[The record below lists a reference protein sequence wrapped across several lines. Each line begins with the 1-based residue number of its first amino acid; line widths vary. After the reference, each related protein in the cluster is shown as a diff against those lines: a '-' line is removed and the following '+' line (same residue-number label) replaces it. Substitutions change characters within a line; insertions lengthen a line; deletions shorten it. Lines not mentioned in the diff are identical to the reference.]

1 MSSARPISFTA
12 AKLLWDPEINPS
24 CRTPLYRVD
33 GIVEGR
39 HEPDP
44 DPVVDPRRPLHFRN
58 FCKKAVVDLP
68 IPSFKIDVYYVGEK
82 PEKEVTFSNL
92 NDNITFK
99 NLEDMC
105 RQFGTIIEAKI
116 YYHPKSQRHLGIGT
130 VVFTS
135 SKSARACVE
144 HLNQTSKMGNIMTV
158 QVDPFGKIRVQLV
171 AEQMTDLL
179 PSNLS
184 DPLQFSV
191 KSFANQIHTHGSS
204 DSLSQGS
211 LSCELS
217 THNPTPR
224 QSQAF
229 TNLGDL
235 KITESLPRPHCMTTF
250 RSHLFSKA
258 SDKQESDLK
267 MHSHP
272 EKLSY
277 VLSNGDLSEVSNGT
291 LHWNREPPANL
302 SLQSKISSRF
312 LADKST
318 LEHTVDASVSKKLP
332 NHQDDLKLP
341 ESRYCEESL
350 ETRIQKLL
358 KLNSVNPAPVLKD
371 AHINSVATDHN
382 SKLTCSLPISSE
394 TCISTNVRVKFD
406 DSKRLDGP
414 SNSVVQKANTYSDS
428 SKNARVVTS
437 PSSSRRTLLPTPD
450 GSNESIKASLFNLHR
465 PPLLKTPYKSVD
477 IQEVVKI
484 IDDVHMVFV
493 DELQGIIRRDIV
505 RKLVEGQAF
514 KLFSD
519 WWDSKEQDCRQH
531 HASNHQIT
539 KEDSIG
545 SNSLDHPNKSHDSTI
560 SSHQNQNT
568 GGSLSNSSSVPFSVP
583 SNIPVSSMS
592 DNSSVSSN
600 FKLFGLGMFTTLRS
614 ALPKIKRKPRPPSPE
629 PSCSNPMTSVSESE
643 HLNVCQDEPKV
654 NSPNGSKLKLRGS
667 PIWKNRDSRVQ
678 KESETSSLE
687 DNNDEINIHD
697 KNSESSGS
705 ESPSVRPNR
714 KSSDRGRKFHR
725 LKGNQDMP
733 SYRQLKKRSETSSQ
747 NYKFHPKSSHSSRN
761 IHSSDYTSSS
771 TDDNE
776 IISPSKSFQS
786 IRSRNEHACVS
797 DVFSKSDS
805 KSPVRS
811 SLSSESESSD
821 PSTEPQNNPDEAR
834 RFTKPS
840 PDELSELSNFESDSP
855 SCDHLSPM
863 ETSHLEPTQNGNS
876 TDSNSS
882 LISSQPE
889 SALDSEENTER
900 SPTVVTCKI
909 HKLKNDTIAN
919 TYPRSPVSKSV
930 YLAQEVER
938 RRGRPRKSK
947 LLSTRYSSHFSP
959 PKERYSFA
967 DSPACTESC
976 SEDDILEMNTNNI
989 SLEISARN
997 RTPSKVS
1004 QVNHQPNTD
1013 CSILRA
1019 SLELQSTDYAIP
1031 VTYNSQLSGG
1041 SRRKQNLGSLCRNGM
1056 SILSTTADQ
1065 KNKYMSFTETDVPQK
1080 MSLVSDHRYPQYNS
1094 PGMPLSSLQSKD
1106 RVSSKLPEKFLKSEN
1121 PDGES
1126 TDSASIESVDIVE
1139 TVENKYMWPEF
1150 LLTEH
1155 NYFRVPEIGSVIHYR
1170 CTRSITKH
1178 KSKSEEDIVDSH
1190 LNTSDNL
1197 RKRSWPTEPLY
1208 ISGDI
1213 SDSGSHDSS
1222 EWFKLSKR
1230 SNISELKNDD
1240 IPVSCITNLKAN
1252 KLLRDVDK
1260 KLKYPETKSEI
1271 PKVRASRELASL
1283 LVPVRKSEIHRVIAE
1298 SCGLPKED
1306 IHKSA
1311 SSERGFPQSQLH
1323 FQPRLASEED
1333 YILRSIL
1340 ISGIDAEDVGFIC
1353 EAYQRLLNKCNS
1365 PLDTTLHPDFN
1376 QDDFSMNA
1384 TVIDPRVATIVNLS
1398 HWVEHPP
1405 TLAADPITV
1414 KTYINNKGHL
1424 VNSRDLLLSRKKFK
1438 HQRHPSKSL
1447 HSKNPASKLHSVH
1460 QESFT
1465 RSSDSDDHYCSLSD
1479 QSLNYSSDEKHK
1491 KDLNNRSVWGK
1502 ECSPIHSPVNT
1513 SYYYKARRSWPKFDD
1528 QILAVASYSASLNEN
1543 ASIIGDSVDIH
1554 LGPAACLPPIHSS
1567 GSARTQGYYRMP
1579 AEERFRRP
1587 WCVGRSLIGEDGRR
1601 RPIPLMPATVQAQLG
1616 GDAAL
1621 QALGENIEERLTE
1634 QACEAKKKQLT
1645 QFREAR
1651 SVQRRLLAEFQDI
1664 ETGDL
1669 LKFNQLKFRKKQLI
1683 FAKSPIHAWGLIAL
1697 EPIAAEE
1704 MVIEYVGHVVR
1715 KGVAELREHQY
1726 EAKGIGGSYLFRID
1740 DDFVIDATMCGNN
1753 ARFINHSC
1761 QPNCYAKI
1769 IMVESK
1775 KKIVIYSK
1783 RDINVMEEI
1792 TYDYKFPYE
1801 EEKIPCQCG
1810 SSSCRGTLN

>member
-184 DPLQFSV
+184 DQLQFPV
-191 KSFANQIHTHGSS
+191 NSFANQIHTHAPS
-204 DSLSQGS
+204 DFLSQCS
-211 LSCELS
+211 LNCELS

-224 QSQAF
+224 QSQTF

-235 KITESLPRPHCMTTF
+235 KIVESLPRPHCMTTF
-250 RSHLFSKA
+250 RSHLFSKV
-258 SDKQESDLK
+258 SNKQESDLK
-267 MHSHP
+267 VHSHS
-272 EKLSY
+272 EKLAC
-277 VLSNGDLSEVSNGT
+277 VLSNGDMSEVSNDA
-291 LHWNREPPANL
+291 LHWNREPPAN
-302 SLQSKISSRF
+302 SSQQSKSSSGF
-312 LADKST
+312 LADHRM
-318 LEHTVDASVSKKLP
+318 LEHTVDANASKKLP
-332 NHQDDLKLP
+332 NHQNDMKLP
-341 ESRYCEESL
+341 EPRYCEESL
-350 ETRIQKLL
+350 EARIQKLL
-358 KLNSVNPAPVLKD
+358 RLNSVNPAPVLKD
-371 AHINSVATDHN
+371 THINLAVTDHN
-382 SKLTCSLPISSE
+382 SKLTCSLSVSSE
-394 TCISTNVRVKFD
+394 TCISTNVRIKFD

-414 SNSVVQKANTYSDS
+414 SNSVVQKGNTYSDS
-428 SKNARVVTS
+428 SKSVRVVTS

-493 DELQGIIRRDIV
+493 DELREIIRRDIV

-539 KEDSIG
+539 KEDSVG
-545 SNSLDHPNKSHDSTI
+545 SNSLDHANKSHDSTV
-560 SSHQNQNT
+560 SLRQNQNT
-568 GGSLSNSSSVPFSVP
+568 GGSLSNFSSVPISVP
-583 SNIPVSSMS
+583 SNIPVSSIS

-629 PSCSNPMTSVSESE
+629 PSCSNAMTSVSESE
-643 HLNVCQDEPKV
+643 HFTACQDEPNV
-654 NSPNGSKLKLRGS
+654 NSLNGSKPKLRGS
-667 PIWKNRDSRVQ
+667 PTWKNRDSGVR

-697 KNSESSGS
+697 RNSESSGS
-705 ESPSVRPNR
+705 SESPVERPNR

-733 SYRQLKKRSETSSQ
+733 SYRQLKKRSEISNL
-747 NYKFHPKSSHSSRN
+747 NYKFHPKSNHSSRN

-776 IISPSKSFQS
+776 VISPSKSFQS
-786 IRSRNEHACVS
+786 IKSRSEHACVS

-805 KSPVRS
+805 KSPIGS
-811 SLSSESESSD
+811 SLPSESESSD

-840 PDELSELSNFESDSP
+840 QDELSELSDFKSDSP
-855 SCDHLSPM
+855 SCYHLSPIA
-863 ETSHLEPTQNGNS
+863 TSHLEPTQHGNS
-876 TDSNSS
+876 TDSDSS
-882 LISSQPE
+882 LISSQSE
-889 SALDSEENTER
+889 SVLDSEER
-900 SPTVVTCKI
+900 SPTVVTSSI
-909 HKLKNDTIAN
+909 HKLRDDTIDN
-919 TYPRSPVSKSV
+919 TYSRSPISKSV
-930 YLAQEVER
+930 HPAQEVER
-938 RRGRPRKSK
+938 RRGRPRKNN
-947 LLSTRYSSHFSP
+947 LLTTRYSSHFSP
-959 PKERYSFA
+959 PKETFSFA

-976 SEDDILEMNTNNI
+976 SEDDVLEMNTNDI
-989 SLEISARN
+989 SLELSARN
-997 RTPSKVS
+997 RAPSKVS

-1019 SLELQSTDYAIP
+1019 SLELQSKDYAMP

-1056 SILSTTADQ
+1056 SFLSTTADQ
-1065 KNKYMSFTETDVPQK
+1065 KNKHMSLAETDIPQK
-1080 MSLVSDHRYPQYNS
+1080 MSLVSDHTYPQYNS
-1094 PGMPLSSLQSKD
+1094 SGIPISSLQSRD
-1106 RVSSKLPEKFLKSEN
+1106 HVSSKLPEKFMKSEN
-1121 PDGES
+1121 LDGES
-1126 TDSASIESVDIVE
+1126 TDSASIESIDIVE

-1170 CTRSITKH
+1170 CTRSVTKH

-1190 LNTSDNL
+1190 LNTSENL
-1197 RKRSWPTEPLY
+1197 RKRSWPTEPMY

-1213 SDSGSHDSS
+1213 SDGGSHDSS

-1230 SNISELKNDD
+1230 SNISELKSDD

-1252 KLLRDVDK
+1252 KRLGDDDK
-1260 KLKYPETKSEI
+1260 KLKYTETKSEI
-1271 PKVRASRELASL
+1271 SKVRASRELASL

-1306 IHKSA
+1306 IHKFA
-1311 SSERGFPQSQLH
+1311 SSERGLPRSQLH

-1353 EAYQRLLNKCNS
+1353 EAYQHLLNKCNLL
-1365 PLDTTLHPDFN
+1365 LDATLHRDFS
-1376 QDDFSMNA
+1376 QDDFSINA

-1414 KTYINNKGHL
+1414 RTYINSSGHL
-1424 VNSRDLLLSRKKFK
+1424 VNSRDLLSGRRKFK

-1460 QESFT
+1460 RESFT
-1465 RSSDSDDHYCSLSD
+1465 KSSDSDDLYCSLSD

-1491 KDLNNRSVWGK
+1491 KDLNSHSVWGK

-1513 SYYYKARRSWPKFDD
+1513 SYYYKLRRSWPKFDD

-1543 ASIIGDSVDIH
+1543 TSIIGDSVDIH

-1634 QACEAKKKQLT
+1634 QASEAKKKQLT

-1715 KGVAELREHQY
+1715 KGVAELRERQY